1 MNRSFW
7 AEKGIQRYEVWLKS
21 TRRLL
26 LQVKK
31 KRENGERR
39 EADNIA
45 GTKDHKQLH
54 AMLNNLIFIIEAV
67 KKH

>member
-26 LQVKK
+26 LQVK

-54 AMLNNLIFIIEAV
+54 AMLNNLIIIEAV

>member
-1 MNRSFW
+1 M
-7 AEKGIQRYEVWLKS
+7 AEEYKEAAFTS
-21 TRRLL
+21 
-26 LQVKK
+26 KK

>member
-31 KRENGERR
+31 RENGKRR

-54 AMLNNLIFIIEAV
+54 AMLNNLIIIEAV

>member
-21 TRRLL
+21 TRRVL
-26 LQVKK
+26 LQVK

-54 AMLNNLIFIIEAV
+54 AMLNNLIIIEAV